1 MKTHN
6 FPHRPTAKVLAGIEN
21 IANNTSLPKAVLD
34 RLNLMDGVYFFL
46 CLLAIQRITN
56 FSGYHTIVSISMQL
70 MKKVGKSL
78 SMAVETVMHAL
89 T

>member
-1 MKTHN
+1 MY
-6 FPHRPTAKVLAGIEN
+6 
-21 IANNTSLPKAVLD
+21 
-34 RLNLMDGVYFFL
+34 GVYFFL
-46 CLLAIQRITN
+46 YLLAIQRIPD
-56 FSGYHTIVSISMQL
+56 FFGYHTIVSISMQL